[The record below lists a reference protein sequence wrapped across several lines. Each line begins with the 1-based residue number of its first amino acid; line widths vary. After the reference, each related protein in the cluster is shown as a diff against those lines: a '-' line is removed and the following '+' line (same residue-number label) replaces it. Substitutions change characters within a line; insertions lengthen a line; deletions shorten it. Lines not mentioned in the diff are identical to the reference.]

1 MDHGAAVQG
10 ARERRLSETRVQ
22 ARCHGE
28 SIASPGGALSVGSAV
43 LYFSLCLSLSTHSL
57 YLLYVN
63 RLTGD

>member
-28 SIASPGGALSVGSAV
+28 SIASPGGALALSVGSAV
-43 LYFSLCLSLSTHSL
+43 LYLSLSFSTHSL